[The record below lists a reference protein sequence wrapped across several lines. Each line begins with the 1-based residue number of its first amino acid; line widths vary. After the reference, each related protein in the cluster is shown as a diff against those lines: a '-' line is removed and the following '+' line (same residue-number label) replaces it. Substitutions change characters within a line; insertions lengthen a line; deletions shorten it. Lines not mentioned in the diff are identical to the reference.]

1 MSVERLLRTKG
12 SAVVTIRPD
21 ATLADV
27 THELAAGNFGA
38 LIVSDDGRSVNG
50 IISERDVVRTLA
62 NEGASALDRKVRDVM
77 TTEVVTCSPSDRV
90 DDMMEVMS
98 NRRFRH
104 LPVVRDGELC
114 GVISMTD
121 LMRKRLDDIEHEA
134 SAMRDFI
141 VGR

>member
-27 THELAAGNFGA
+27 THELAVGNFGA
-38 LIVSDDGRSVNG
+38 LIVSEDGRSVNG

-77 TTEVVTCSPSDRV
+77 TTEVVTCAPSDRV

-134 SAMRDFI
+134 NAMRDFI
-141 VGR
+141 AGR

>member
-1 MSVERLLRTKG
+1 MTVERLLRTKG

-38 LIVSDDGRSVNG
+38 LVVSEDGRSVAG

-62 NEGASALDRKVRDVM
+62 KEGASGLDRKVRDVM
-77 TTEVVTCSPSDRV
+77 TADVVTCAPGDRV
-90 DDMMEVMS
+90 DDMMTVMS

-121 LMRKRLDDIEHEA
+121 LMRKRMDEIEHEA
-134 SAMRDFI
+134 NAMRDFI
-141 VGR
+141 AGR

>member
-1 MSVERLLRTKG
+1 
-12 SAVVTIRPD
+12 
-21 ATLADV
+21 
-27 THELAAGNFGA
+27 
-38 LIVSDDGRSVNG
+38 
-50 IISERDVVRTLA
+50 
-62 NEGASALDRKVRDVM
+62 
-77 TTEVVTCSPSDRV
+77 
-90 DDMMEVMS
+90 MMEVMS